1 MTAITSPIN
10 AMSEPI
16 DTNGYGLFI
25 MPLLLLLLSNV
36 SRNKK

>member
-1 MTAITSPIN
+1 MTAITSPVN
-10 AMSEPI
+10 AMNEPI

-25 MPLLLLLLSNV
+25 TPLSLLLSND